1 MNMTNLKMFL
11 KREKKNLIVSLFA
24 ALIVSVL
31 FTAVVSL
38 KTYADNIQSGIAEKI
53 VRLHIVANSNSDYD
67 QSLKLKVRDGVLD
80 FMREKMESCKSREE
94 SIDVLEKNKNEI
106 RKAAENILRE
116 NGCSLGVNVR
126 FEKTLFPVKSYDGIT
141 LPSGMYDA
149 VRIDIGKAEGKNWW
163 CVMYP
168 SLCIYGSEEEAGSTP
183 QEELMNILTNEEYSV
198 IADRDGI
205 NFKFAAVEAVKK
217 AEISLKK

>member
-1 MNMTNLKMFL
+1 MNMTDLKMFL
-11 KREKKNLIVSLFA
+11 KKEKKNLIISLTAAVIVSLA
-24 ALIVSVL
+24 
-31 FTAVVSL
+31 FTVIVSL
-38 KTYADNIQSGIAEKI
+38 KTYADNVQSGIAEKI

-67 QSLKLKVRDGVLD
+67 QNLKLKVRDGVLD
-80 FMREKMESCKSREE
+80 FMREKMENCKNKQESMAVLEE
-94 SIDVLEKNKNEI
+94 SKEEIKEKAESILKENNCFYAVDVK
-106 RKAAENILRE
+106 
-116 NGCSLGVNVR
+116 

-168 SLCIYGSEEEAGSTP
+168 SLCIYGSEKENNSTP
-183 QEELMNILTNEEYSV
+183 QKELKNILTDEEYSV
-198 IADRDGI
+198 IADKDGI

-217 AEISLKK
+217 AERAL